1 MMRFVPN
8 CSLTKV
14 FHAAALA
21 VALCAAPASQ
31 AGVLDFETPVDA
43 PYVFAGDVLS
53 MGKYYVEGI
62 GLDGLVGSVN
72 NNDTCLGVQCP
83 VNNPTTYYSAYADNY
98 FSFGMLDHSAFSIAS
113 IDASFIGAGANN
125 YASVAG
131 LLYIAGYNA
140 AGLVSD
146 IYLDLGGPV
155 NGSFNFASYDLSGFG
170 AGMLFTDVLVA
181 AYACD
186 ASGNCNRSTN
196 QANFAVDN
204 IVTVNASDVPE
215 PGTFA
220 LLGLGLLGL
229 AGARRRAA

>member
-1 MMRFVPN
+1 MMRFVPK

-21 VALCAAPASQ
+21 VAMCAAPASQ
-31 AGVLDFETPVDA
+31 AGVLDFETQVDS

-53 MGKYYVEGI
+53 VGNYFVEGA
-62 GLDGLVGSVN
+62 GLNGLVGSVN

-83 VNNPTTYYSAYADNY
+83 VNNPTTYYSGLDDGY
-98 FSFGMLDHSAFSIAS
+98 FFFGISDHSAFSITS
-113 IDASFIGAGANN
+113 IDASYIGAGASS
-125 YASVAG
+125 YPSVAG
-131 LLYIAGYNA
+131 LLYVAGYNA

-146 IYLDLGGPV
+146 VYLNLGGPV
-155 NGSFNFASYDLSGFG
+155 NGSFNFASYDLTGFG
-170 AGMLFTDVLVA
+170 GGTLFTEVLVA
-181 AYACD
+181 AFACD

-204 IVTVNASDVPE
+204 IVTSDVPE

>member
-1 MMRFVPN
+1 MMRFVPK

-21 VALCAAPASQ
+21 VAVCAAPASQ
-31 AGVLDFETPVDA
+31 AGVLDFETQVDS

-53 MGKYYVEGI
+53 VGNYFVEGA
-62 GLDGLVGSVN
+62 GLNGLVGSVN

-83 VNNPTTYYSAYADNY
+83 VNNPTTYYSGLDDGY
-98 FSFGMLDHSAFSIAS
+98 FFFGISDHSAFSITS
-113 IDASFIGAGANN
+113 IDASYIGAGASS
-125 YASVAG
+125 YPSVAG
-131 LLYIAGYNA
+131 LLYIAGFNA

-146 IYLDLGGPV
+146 IYLNLGGPV
-155 NGSFNFASYDLSGFG
+155 NGSFNFASYDLTGFG
-170 AGMLFTDVLVA
+170 GSTLFTEVLVA

-204 IVTVNASDVPE
+204 IVTSDVPE